1 MKLNEMKE
9 TLEQTIK
16 FNEIGERNAIDE
28 SDCSYFT
35 GKVSGLQFALELI
48 ELSKQPTLNENQQRY
63 LKTAIDEIE
72 RSMLGNKD
80 RDVNELYL
88 YNAIRF
94 IKAVLKQEE
103 E

>member
-1 MKLNEMKE
+1 MSKEEHKITTTTISGVTFKNKDIEPSIIVGGKSYTPSEFNKAVEM
-9 TLEQTIK
+9 L
-16 FNEIGERNAIDE
+16 
-28 SDCSYFT
+28 
-35 GKVSGLQFALELI
+35 
-48 ELSKQPTLNENQQRY
+48 KQPTLNESQQSY
-63 LKTAIDEIE
+63 LKSAIDEIE

-80 RDVNELYL
+80 RNVNELYL